1 MVAKNRCGHLYSNR
15 YSDTNMQ
22 AAREKMPTMSKL
34 QQAEAAFAQLIAEA
48 SRRGFYGTAGLTL
61 SIQDGTIQHVRVA
74 MERMIK

>member
-1 MVAKNRCGHLYSNR
+1 
-15 YSDTNMQ
+15 MQ